1 MNIRWRYFI
10 PESSANGPGKR
21 CVIWFQGCSIGCEG
35 CCNPD
40 LQDPKGGRSDP
51 VETVFEKIRLV
62 VKNVDGITIS
72 GGEPFQQ
79 PEALCELVRMIKAE
93 TTLSVL
99 VFSGYQKEK
108 ILSDPKRNRCLPWID
123 AILYGPYIQSD
134 PPALER
140 FCASGNQGLWL
151 LSDRFQAED
160 FSDLPVL
167 EFLIGE
173 KGELIQSG
181 LYGINFIE
189 K

>member
-51 VETVFEKIRLV
+51 VETVFEKIRSV
-62 VKNVDGITIS
+62 AKNVDGITIS

-93 TTLSVL
+93 TTLSVF

-108 ILSDPKRNRCLPWID
+108 ILFRDLQFDLK
-123 AILYGPYIQSD
+123 
-134 PPALER
+134 
-140 FCASGNQGLWL
+140 SG
-151 LSDRFQAED
+151 E
-160 FSDLPVL
+160 VVT
-167 EFLIGE
+167 LIGPSGVG
-173 KGELIQSG
+173 KSTLLQLI
-181 LYGINFIE
+181 LFPHTIKAI
-189 K
+189 